1 MLIQLL
7 MPTTDNKQAPDFMQE
22 KVSIEML
29 KYRNKQND
37 HSLSNHKE
45 RHREIHKIQTFFE
58 STQEKKKKNKNSPIT
73 SFGVPTHRRNFKSWC
88 QMHPSIILFLL
99 IRTTQ

>member
-1 MLIQLL
+1 MLVQLL
-7 MPTTDNKQAPDFMQE
+7 MPTTNNKQAPDFMQE

-45 RHREIHKIQTFFE
+45 RHREKSTRSKHSLNQHKKRR
-58 STQEKKKKNKNSPIT
+58 KKIKTHQSPVL
-73 SFGVPTHRRNFKSWC
+73 GC
-88 QMHPSIILFLL
+88 LL
-99 IRTTQ
+99 IEGTSRVGAKCIPL